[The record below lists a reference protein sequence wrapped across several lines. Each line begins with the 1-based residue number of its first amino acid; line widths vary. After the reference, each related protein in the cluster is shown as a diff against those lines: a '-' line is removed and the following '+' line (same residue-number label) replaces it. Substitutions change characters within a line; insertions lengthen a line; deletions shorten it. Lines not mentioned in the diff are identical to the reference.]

1 MASAILKLF
10 RGVCLI
16 CLCILGIAAI
26 VALLELVAAP
36 ALLKATG
43 CWSAEILPGVNC
55 GDGWVH
61 RAMEIVLDLPFLFVM
76 AVIFAAFPTISPPGR
91 EFMLLLYLFD
101 VILILALA
109 YPVLRLLAWKR
120 ARRSQ

>member
-1 MASAILKLF
+1 M
-10 RGVCLI
+10 I

-26 VALLELVAAP
+26 VAITELVTAP

-43 CWSAEILPGVNC
+43 CSPTEISPGVSC

-61 RAMEIVLDLPFLFVM
+61 HAMEIVLNLPFLFFYA
-76 AVIFAAFPTISPPGR
+76 AVFTAFATSSPPSR

-109 YPVLRLLAWKR
+109 YPVLRLFAWKR

>member
-1 MASAILKLF
+1 M
-10 RGVCLI
+10 I
-16 CLCILGIAAI
+16 CLCILGVAAI
-26 VALLELVAAP
+26 VAILELAAGP

-43 CWSAEILPGVNC
+43 CSPTEILPGVTC
-55 GDGWVH
+55 RDGWVH
-61 RAMEIVLDLPFLFVM
+61 HAMEIVLNLPFLFVF
-76 AVIFAAFPTISPPGR
+76 AVVFTAFASNSPPSR

-101 VILILALA
+101 VVLVLALV